1 MQVSD
6 PVLLA
11 LIGMLGA
18 IVAGFFKMIDSQD
31 KTHLELTKSIDKM
44 SQSSLAVA
52 KATEKGAEE
61 AKQRNGHLGEQN
73 IQIAEL
79 VSKQNKD
86 VSRILESTKVTA
98 DVLSKS
104 AIISAEDRSILT
116 GSGSQVIE
124 AQVVEHQTVKEKL

>member
-52 KATEKGAEE
+52 KATEKGARE
-61 AKQRNGHLGEQN
+61 AEQRNGHLGEQ
-73 IQIAEL
+73 
-79 VSKQNKD
+79 K
-86 VSRILESTKVTA
+86 
-98 DVLSKS
+98 
-104 AIISAEDRSILT
+104 
-116 GSGSQVIE
+116 IE
-124 AQVVEHQTVKEKL
+124 VF